1 VWLIGYAAAMS
12 QAQRSEYLVLSR
24 GQWDREAPPEKIEA
38 AIETFYVWHDR
49 LVAEGRMRAG
59 FRLTPDGRTVSRN
72 AVTDGPYA
80 ESKELV
86 GGYWFII
93 AASLDEAARI
103 VADNPCLAYGLVNEV
118 RPLEP
123 GRASVYVASCETPRA

>member
-1 VWLIGYAAAMS
+1 VIGYAAAMS

-24 GQWDREAPPEKIEA
+24 GQWDRAATPERIQSVIDA
-38 AIETFYVWHDR
+38 FYVWHDR
-49 LVAEGRMRAG
+49 LVAEGRLRPG
-59 FRLTPDGRTVSRN
+59 QRLKPDGKTVSRS

-86 GGYWFII
+86 GGYWFIL
-93 AASLDEAARI
+93 AASLEEAARI
-103 VADNPCLAYGLVNEV
+103 AADNPCLACGLVNEV

-123 GRASVYVASCETPRA
+123 ARGSAYAASCETSRP